1 MDATQVFTAGQ
12 QGLYILLLVSAPIL
26 LSVLAIG
33 LIVSGLYLVKVSYE
47 SRRLFAEIE
56 NAHGTERQLESDR
69 RRLEAERQAQATHL
83 RVESTARTKLNMRAA
98 TPANTQY
105 VVDAGL
111 AAAPLAAPLTTSAA
125 AASAPEAGGS
135 R

>member
-1 MDATQVFTAGQ
+1 MARLNF
-12 QGLYILLLVSAPIL
+12 L
-26 LSVLAIG
+26 LAIV
-33 LIVSGLYLVKVSYE
+33 LILSGLYLVRISYE

-56 NAHGTERQLESDR
+56 NAHGAERQLESDR

-83 RVESTARTKLNMRAA
+83 RVESTARTKLGMRAA

-111 AAAPLAAPLTTSAA
+111 AAAPITAPLTAAPVA
-125 AASAPEAGGS
+125 AASAAESGAS
-135 R
+135 Q

>member
-1 MDATQVFTAGQ
+1 MNG
-12 QGLYILLLVSAPIL
+12 SAAMVRL
-26 LSVLAIG
+26 NFLLAIA
-33 LIVSGLYLVKVSYE
+33 LILSGLYLVKISYE

-56 NAHGTERQLESDR
+56 NAHGSERQLESDR

-83 RVESTARTKLNMRAA
+83 RVESTARSKLNMRAA
-98 TPANTQY
+98 TPGSTQY

-111 AAAPLAAPLTTSAA
+111 AAAPATAPLATAPLAA
-125 AASAPEAGGS
+125 APEPQASNADAGAS

>member
-1 MDATQVFTAGQ
+1 MSNSTTFVRLNF
-12 QGLYILLLVSAPIL
+12 L
-26 LSVLAIG
+26 LAIV
-33 LIVSGLYLVKVSYE
+33 LIVSGLYLVKISYE

-83 RVESTARTKLNMRAA
+83 RVESVASTKLGMRAA

-111 AAAPLAAPLTTSAA
+111 AAAPANAPLTAQGSAA
-125 AASAPEAGGS
+125 PTAVPAASGADSGAS

>member
-1 MDATQVFTAGQ
+1 MTSPSFMVRLNF
-12 QGLYILLLVSAPIL
+12 L
-26 LSVLAIG
+26 LAIV
-33 LIVSGLYLVKVSYE
+33 LIVSGLYLVKISYE
-47 SRRLFAEIE
+47 SRRLFADIE
-56 NAHGTERQLESDR
+56 SAHSSERQLESDR

-83 RVESTARTKLNMRAA
+83 RVEATARSKLNMRAA

-111 AAAPLAAPLTTSAA
+111 AAAPVTAPLTRTPAPV
-125 AASAPEAGGS
+125 SAPDTGAS

>member
-1 MDATQVFTAGQ
+1 MAR
-12 QGLYILLLVSAPIL
+12 LNL
-26 LSVLAIG
+26 VLALL
-33 LIVSGLYLVKVSYE
+33 LIVSGLYLVRISYE

-56 NAHGTERQLESDR
+56 HEHGAERQLESDR

-83 RVESTARTKLNMRAA
+83 RVKATARTKLNMRAT

-111 AAAPLAAPLTTSAA
+111 AAAPQSVPMARTSAP
-125 AASAPEAGGS
+125 ASAPDSGAS
-135 R
+135 P

>member
-1 MDATQVFTAGQ
+1 MTSGSFMVRLNF
-12 QGLYILLLVSAPIL
+12 LLAV
-26 LSVLAIG
+26 V
-33 LIVSGLYLVKVSYE
+33 LIVSGLYLVKISYE
-47 SRRLFAEIE
+47 SRRLFAEID
-56 NAHGTERQLESDR
+56 NAHGNERQLESDR

-111 AAAPLAAPLTTSAA
+111 AAAPMTAPLTIPSAA
-125 AASAPEAGGS
+125 VSAPQSGAS
-135 R
+135 Q

>member
-1 MDATQVFTAGQ
+1 MARFNVLLA
-12 QGLYILLLVSAPIL
+12 LLLIA
-26 LSVLAIG
+26 
-33 LIVSGLYLVKVSYE
+33 SGLYLVRISYE
-47 SRRLFAEIE
+47 SRRVFAEIE
-56 NAHGTERQLESDR
+56 HAHGAERQLESDR

-111 AAAPLAAPLTTSAA
+111 AAAPLSAPLTMPAA
-125 AASAPEAGGS
+125 APSVPGSGAS

>member
-1 MDATQVFTAGQ
+1 MTGGSFMVRLNF
-12 QGLYILLLVSAPIL
+12 LLAV
-26 LSVLAIG
+26 VLIF
-33 LIVSGLYLVKVSYE
+33 SGLYLVKISYE

-83 RVESTARTKLNMRAA
+83 RVEATARTKLNMRAA

-111 AAAPLAAPLTTSAA
+111 AAAPMTAPLTMAPVP
-125 AASAPEAGGS
+125 ASAPMAGAS
-135 R
+135 Q

>member
-1 MDATQVFTAGQ
+1 MTDT
-12 QGLYILLLVSAPIL
+12 
-26 LSVLAIG
+26 SVMVRLNSLLAIA
-33 LIVSGLYLVKVSYE
+33 LILSGLYLVKISYE

-56 NAHGTERQLESDR
+56 SAHSNERQLESDR

-83 RVESTARTKLNMRAA
+83 RVESTARTKLGMRAA

-111 AAAPLAAPLTTSAA
+111 AAAPVTAPLTRPSSP
-125 AASAPEAGGS
+125 ASAPDAG
-135 R
+135 